1 VVPLGGFLSLY
12 LLFWHFLVFASVC
25 QRCPC
30 AGRRG
35 TTKSETP
42 EANLKNIR
50 RDFPEFMDKRLG
62 EVTWPML
69 KKWIEKRTAAGNRPS
84 GINRALG
91 SIGGLFSHA
100 VEHEI
105 VTATPCAKLRCK
117 VDPEDDTH
125 GRELTAEEETRLRL
139 VLDTPEARIR
149 EEASARHD
157 GRKLAA
163 VPGEY
168 HAYAEHVK
176 PAILVALNTGMRR
189 SELLRAR
196 WTAIDWEGQDDHG

>member
-1 VVPLGGFLSLY
+1 MVPLGGFLSLY

-69 KKWIEKRTAAGNRPS
+69 KKMDRKADRGGQPS
-84 GINRALG
+84 LWYQ
-91 SIGGLFSHA
+91 
-100 VEHEI
+100 
-105 VTATPCAKLRCK
+105 P
-117 VDPEDDTH
+117 
-125 GRELTAEEETRLRL
+125 
-139 VLDTPEARIR
+139 
-149 EEASARHD
+149 
-157 GRKLAA
+157 
-163 VPGEY
+163 
-168 HAYAEHVK
+168 
-176 PAILVALNTGMRR
+176 
-189 SELLRAR
+189 RAR
-196 WTAIDWEGQDDHG
+196 FDWRAVLARR